1 MLFCKRDFH
10 NQVKIAKSVK
20 FTALEN
26 FALLVIEI
34 LKYKPCKNF
43 MRQNLM
49 VFFDLQKIKFMGE

>member
-1 MLFCKRDFH
+1 MLFCERDFH

-20 FTALEN
+20 FTALKN
-26 FALLVIEI
+26 FVLLVMGI

-43 MRQNLM
+43 MWQNLM